1 MKKEEF
7 LKIFKMKELY
17 DKEVKHIPFTY
28 QFVDSMLSSGTSI
41 IYYFYDK
48 EISIS
53 LSSKEFS
60 INKEDKKLYLVFK
73 LENEELKLIKNKRD
87 FKNEI
92 FPHLNFEDTL
102 DADLEFI
109 AEIINDILIPKHNL
123 KWNFSTIDY

>member
-17 DKEVKHIPFTY
+17 DKEVKHIPFAY

-48 EISIS
+48 EIAIS
-53 LSSKEFS
+53 LSSQEFS
-60 INKEDKKLYLVFK
+60 INKEDKKLCLIFE

-102 DADLEFI
+102 DADLEF
-109 AEIINDILIPKHNL
+109 
-123 KWNFSTIDY
+123 YC

>member
-7 LKIFKMKELY
+7 LKKFKMKELY
-17 DKEVKHIPFTY
+17 GKEVKNIPFAY

-53 LSSKEFS
+53 LSSQEFS
-60 INKEDKKLYLVFK
+60 INKEDKKLCLMFE

-92 FPHLNFEDTL
+92 FPHLSFEGTI